1 MAVLLRVSRIHGVCG
16 PAGRKPRLAGGLD
29 IARIATGSALL
40 GRGDSGRRRMDAG
53 LLPAGVFFYIVMI
66 AFPQAL
72 VAAVTPPPAGAAAAL
87 PKTAATSSATLS
99 PQILQQLQN
108 LNLGHKSAL
117 AQHAPWLTH
126 TFAGIF
132 ALLAVGLIVLLAF
145 QTTKQEGLSGTIGG
159 RVESAYRPRL
169 GFDQQLQRLTSY
181 VAIGFVFFA
190 LVLSI
195 SGI

>member
-1 MAVLLRVSRIHGVCG
+1 MG
-16 PAGRKPRLAGGLD
+16 
-29 IARIATGSALL
+29 
-40 GRGDSGRRRMDAG
+40 AG
-53 LLPAGVFFYIVMI
+53 LSDGGVIFLIVI
-66 AFPQAL
+66 LSFVQTL
-72 VAAVTPPPAGAAAAL
+72 VGVVTPPPAGAAAAL
-87 PKTAATSSATLS
+87 PKAAATAAAALPKAAATGSATLS

-108 LNLGHKSAL
+108 LGVTHKSPL

-126 TFAGIF
+126 TFA
-132 ALLAVGLIVLLAF
+132 ALFLVLAIGLILLLAF

-181 VAIGFVFFA
+181 VAIGFVFCA

-195 SGI
+195 TGI

>member
-1 MAVLLRVSRIHGVCG
+1 MNAGFVIRGVFSYIVMASFGH
-16 PAGRKPRLAGGLD
+16 
-29 IARIATGSALL
+29 ALL
-40 GRGDSGRRRMDAG
+40 G
-53 LLPAGVFFYIVMI
+53 V
-66 AFPQAL
+66 
-72 VAAVTPPPAGAAAAL
+72 VTPPPAGAAAAL
-87 PKTAATSSATLS
+87 PKAVPTGSATLS

-126 TFAGIF
+126 TFAGLF
-132 ALLAVGLIVLLAF
+132 MVLAVGLILLLAV

-181 VAIGFVFFA
+181 VAIAFVFFA
-190 LVLSI
+190 VVLSI

>member
-1 MAVLLRVSRIHGVCG
+1 MSSIVSGLVGV
-16 PAGRKPRLAGGLD
+16 
-29 IARIATGSALL
+29 
-40 GRGDSGRRRMDAG
+40 
-53 LLPAGVFFYIVMI
+53 
-66 AFPQAL
+66 
-72 VAAVTPPPAGAAAAL
+72 VTPPPAGAAGAL
-87 PKTAATSSATLS
+87 PKALPTGSATLS
-99 PQILQQLQN
+99 PQILQQLQS

-126 TFAGIF
+126 TFAGVF
-132 ALLAVGLIVLLAF
+132 MLLAVGLVLLLAF

-190 LVLSI
+190 VVLSI